1 MTFDIRVIS
10 LVDSPRRAGIRR
22 ILSRHGV
29 DFDFEDAFDARGL
42 DAAACSAM
50 TDAAK
55 VIARYGRSLS
65 GGEIG
70 CFMSH
75 VGVWEKIVRSGRAAI
90 VLEDDAMLDGML
102 FERFL
107 STPAELLSNHADL
120 VLLGRSKL
128 SRDSAALA
136 YLYEPLKRAT
146 RIGGLRIGVPFKQWT
161 SGAVG
166 YWISV
171 DGARKALEHARG
183 PVEALLDDWP
193 WHRDH
198 GGLRIAELRPYAVW
212 EAFETLPSA
221 IESGRAALSSRRHG
235 ALELLFE
242 PLRVVRTVVR
252 WLIVVTLTI
261 TASRDKLF
269 ARHE

>member
-1 MTFDIRVIS
+1 MTFDIHVIS
-10 LVDSPRRAGIRR
+10 LVDSPRRTAIRQT
-22 ILSRHGV
+22 LSRHGV

-50 TDAAK
+50 TDTAK
-55 VIARYGRSLS
+55 VIARYGRPLS
-65 GGEIG
+65 RGEIG

-75 VGVWEKIVRSGRAAI
+75 VHVWEKIVRSGRAAI
-90 VLEDDAMLDGML
+90 VLEDDALFDDAL

-107 STPAELLSNHADL
+107 AIPGELLVDHADL

-128 SRDSAALA
+128 SRDRAAWA
-136 YLYEPLKRAT
+136 YLYEPLKRAR
-146 RIGGLRIGVPFKQWT
+146 RIGGLQIGVPFKQWT

-166 YWISV
+166 YWIGV

-193 WHRDH
+193 WHRDQ

-212 EAFETLPSA
+212 EAFETMPSA
-221 IESGRAALSSRRHG
+221 IEAGRAALSSRRHG
-235 ALELLFE
+235 LLELSFK
-242 PLRVVRTVVR
+242 PLRVVRAAFR
-252 WLIVVTLTI
+252 WLIVATLAI
-261 TASRDKLF
+261 TASRGKLF
-269 ARHE
+269 ARHG